1 MDIEIQTYWNVETL
15 YYVFNAV
22 ASMMAG
28 AGFSGLLKL
37 VFLFAIAIGMFG
49 YMNKQLE
56 MAKWFIHALAFV
68 TVLNL
73 PIARVALIDKSGLEP
88 PRAVDH
94 VPFALAVVGQ
104 TTNLVFG
111 ALTNSYETV
120 FGVPEDLGLQK
131 GDVAFGHRI
140 LKQVNNAT
148 IRDPG
153 LRADLMQFIKE
164 CTLYDVKD
172 GAITP
177 QQIVGGIDTW
187 NVIFNNTSPARFV
200 TYDTLTNTATTDTCT
215 NVAVILK
222 DRVNDAVIAGQ
233 AFYGKQAFT
242 RASSD
247 ALATGLFVSAVGTS
261 YDWILNNASNSSD
274 AMKQAMFNNIW
285 REAGTEL
292 PALLNDPAR
301 VAEVNAL
308 ASAAQAAR
316 QADGSNSTLSLLAQE
331 TLPHMRNWIEAI
343 IYGLFPVVVVL
354 VVASSTEAA
363 KKIVAGYLMS
373 LAWIGLWPVL
383 FAVINHL
390 SLMHLRYKTRAL
402 ELASGVP
409 FQLSDAFDATLT
421 NEQAVIGYMV
431 VLVPFIAGGIIRL
444 GQGGFMGVAD
454 RMMTGFSS
462 ASQSIGAATASGNV
476 SMGHVG
482 MDTASVNTTA
492 MHKFDSNIGLQGGGA
507 SMGRGDGSFSTM
519 AANGA
524 VALQQLQNRM
534 LTQMN
539 TDHRMEAGR
548 NQEAHRTSITS
559 SGEQIS
565 NRHGDASTLT
575 DVKGHDSNLG
585 LSQQTGVQV
594 TSTAQGSTGGTHVA
608 GQSLGR
614 SARENSGFTMQAG
627 AYDNLGMSLG
637 VGRSRSGGGGMVSA
651 STGGGGSGPDPR
663 EEKRIAESMKQGGA
677 SQTQIDQALQNY
689 RSGKGAPSSAR
700 GSGAVSASLGF
711 DSKKSYGASHMRSR
725 ESSTQHGQDESVRTE
740 SGYQET
746 VGRTAQGGTS
756 TQSSQ
761 TDRHGRDASLSGVD
775 EVSQVRDVSDRR
787 EFGVGDRINRSESS
801 SFTTHKDLLSDPY
814 LFAKV
819 ASRNG
824 MTAMRFANQAED
836 RILQMV
842 QDYVGEKGMV
852 QQATNMPQQTFA
864 GETLPVTVSELGS
877 QSARDR
883 ATMPTSVS
891 AAHRK
896 KVTKTGYG
904 GTTPL
909 QVDTSVPT
917 KVIESRSSVQGQ
929 LDLKNPASIPAR
941 AATLDEN
948 VNAWASPDKKIGEG
962 RANPLAVVEDME
974 GRDIKDTAL
983 KVWDRLTGG
992 DGTADGEKLNDNQ
1005 RRESGVDVRLDAGVK
1020 K

>member
-88 PRAVDH
+88 PRTVDH
-94 VPFALAVVGQ
+94 VPFALAVVAQ

-111 ALTNSYETV
+111 ALTNTYETV

-148 IRDPG
+148 IREPG

-164 CTLYDVKD
+164 CTLYDMKD

-200 TYDTLTNTATTDTCT
+200 TYDTLTSTATTDTCT

-233 AFYGKQAFT
+233 TFYGKQAFT

-247 ALATGLFVSAVGTS
+247 AIATGLFVSAVGTS
-261 YDWILNNASNSSD
+261 YDWILNNASNASD

-285 REAGTEL
+285 REAGAEL

-354 VVASSTEAA
+354 VVVSSTEAA

-390 SLMHLRYKTRAL
+390 SLMHLRYKSRAL

-444 GQGGFMGVAD
+444 GHGGFMGVAD
-454 RMMTGFSS
+454 RMMTGFS
-462 ASQSIGAATASGNV
+462 AAGQSIGAGVASGNM

-482 MDTASVNTTA
+482 MDTAAVNTTA
-492 MHKFDSNIGLQGGGA
+492 MHKFDSNIGLQGGGTT
-507 SMGRGDGSFSTM
+507 MGRGDGSVSTM

-548 NQEAHRTSITS
+548 NQEAHRTTITS
-559 SGEQIS
+559 SGDQIS
-565 NRHGDASTLT
+565 SRQGEASTLT
-575 DVKGHDSNLG
+575 NVRGHDANRG
-585 LSQQTGVQV
+585 HSQHTGVQV

-614 SARENSGFTMQAG
+614 SARENSGFTMQTG

-637 VGRSRSGGGGMVSA
+637 IGRSRSGGAASA
-651 STGGGGSGPDPR
+651 GGGPDQR
-663 EEKRIAESMKQGGA
+663 EEKRIAESMRQGGA

-689 RSGKGAPSSAR
+689 RTGKGTPISAR
-700 GSGAVSASLGF
+700 GPGAVSASLGF

-725 ESSTQHGQDESVRTE
+725 ESATQHGQDESVRTE

-746 VGRTAQGGTS
+746 GGRTAQGGTS
-756 TQSSQ
+756 TQASQ
-761 TDRHGRDASLSGVD
+761 TDRHGRDASLSNVD
-775 EVSQVRDVSDRR
+775 EVSRVRDVSDRR
-787 EFGVGDRINRSESS
+787 EFGTGDHFNRSESS

-814 LFAKV
+814 LFAQV

-852 QQATNMPQQTFA
+852 QQTSNMPQQTFA
-864 GETLPVTVSELGS
+864 GESLPTTARELGGE
-877 QSARDR
+877 SARNR

-896 KVTKTGYG
+896 KLAKTGYE
-904 GTTPL
+904 GTQPL
-909 QVDTSVPT
+909 QVDTALPA
-917 KVIESRSSVQGQ
+917 KVTESRSSVQGQ
-929 LDLKNPASIPAR
+929 LDPKNAASIPAR
-941 AATLDEN
+941 AAHLNEN

-992 DGTADGEKLNDNQ
+992 DGTADGERLNDNQ
-1005 RRESGVDVRLDAGVK
+1005 RREAGADVRLGSGVK

>member
-73 PIARVALIDKSGLEP
+73 PIVRVALTDKSGLEP
-88 PRAVDH
+88 PRTVDH

-111 ALTNSYETV
+111 ALTNAYETV

-148 IRDPG
+148 VRDPG
-153 LRADLMQFIKE
+153 LRSDLMQFIKE

-222 DRVNDAVIAGQ
+222 GRVNDAVIAGQ
-233 AFYGKQAFT
+233 TFYGKQAFT
-242 RASSD
+242 RATSD
-247 ALATGLFVSAVGTS
+247 AIATNMFVLAVGTS
-261 YDWILNNASNSSD
+261 YDWILNNASNASD

-308 ASAAQAAR
+308 ASSAQAAR
-316 QADGSNSTLSLLAQE
+316 QADGANSTLSLLAQE

-354 VVASSTEAA
+354 VVVSSTEGA

-390 SLMHLRYKTRAL
+390 SLMHLRYKARAL

-409 FQLSDAFDATLT
+409 FQLSDAYDATLS

-444 GQGGFMGVAD
+444 GQGGFLGVAD
-454 RMMTGFSS
+454 RMMTGFS
-462 ASQSIGAATASGNV
+462 AAGQSIGAGVASGNM

-492 MHKFDSNIGLQGGGA
+492 MHKFDSNIVLQGGG
-507 SMGRGDGSFSTM
+507 STMGRGDGSLSNM

-539 TDHRMEAGR
+539 TDHRLEAGR

-559 SGEQIS
+559 TGDQIS
-565 NRHGDASTLT
+565 SRHGDASTLT
-575 DVKGHDSNLG
+575 DVKGHDVNRG
-585 LSQQTGVQV
+585 HSQQTGVQV
-594 TSTAQGSTGGTHVA
+594 TSSSQGSTGGAHVA

-637 VGRSRSGGGGMVSA
+637 FGRSKS
-651 STGGGGSGPDPR
+651 GGSGTAPASAGSAGPDLR

-677 SQTQIDQALQNY
+677 DQAQIDQALQNY
-689 RSGKGAPSSAR
+689 RTSKGGTSSTR
-700 GSGAVSASLGF
+700 SPGAVSASLGF
-711 DSKKSYGASHMRSR
+711 DSKKSFGASHMRSR
-725 ESSTQHGQDESVRTE
+725 ESSTQHGRDESVRIE
-740 SGYQET
+740 SSYQET
-746 VGRTAQGGTS
+746 EGRTAQGGTS
-756 TQSSQ
+756 TQASQ
-761 TDRHGRDASLSGVD
+761 TDRHGRDASRSNVD

-787 EFGVGDRINRSESS
+787 EFGAGDRLNRSESS

-819 ASRNG
+819 ACRNG

-852 QQATNMPQQTFA
+852 QQASRMPQQTFS
-864 GETLPVTVSELGS
+864 GESLPASGGELGS

-883 ATMPTSVS
+883 ATMPTSV
-891 AAHRK
+891 AATHQK
-896 KVTKTGYG
+896 KVARTGYG
-904 GTTPL
+904 GTAPL
-909 QVDTSVPT
+909 QVDTSLPV
-917 KVIESRSSVQGQ
+917 KVSESRSNVKSQ
-929 LDLKNPASIPAR
+929 LDPNNAASIPSR
-941 AATLDEN
+941 AAPMDEN
-948 VNAWASPDKKIGEG
+948 VNAWASPDKKVGEG

-983 KVWDRLTGG
+983 KVWDRMTGG

-1005 RRESGVDVRLDAGVK
+1005 RRENGANVSVGSGVK
-1020 K
+1020 E